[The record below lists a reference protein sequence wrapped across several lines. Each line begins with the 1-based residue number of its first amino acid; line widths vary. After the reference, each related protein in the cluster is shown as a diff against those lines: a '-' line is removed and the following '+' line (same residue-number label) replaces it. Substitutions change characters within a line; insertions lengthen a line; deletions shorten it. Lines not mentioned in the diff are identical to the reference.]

1 MVDAQRRVTCH
12 VICMTGRPVI
22 WLALGL
28 QYIQTLE
35 CDCEATMSAY
45 DASARLFKALMHPT
59 RLEIL
64 DLLRD
69 GEACVCHLEAALDLR
84 QAYIS
89 QQLSVLRE
97 AGLVQDR
104 RDGWNSYYRVTQPQ
118 VFALLDVAQTM
129 SGVNPATARQQL
141 SAKLSQC
148 DCPRCAPEPVAA

>member
-1 MVDAQRRVTCH
+1 
-12 VICMTGRPVI
+12 
-22 WLALGL
+22 
-28 QYIQTLE
+28 
-35 CDCEATMSAY
+35 MSAY
-45 DASARLFKALMHPT
+45 EDSARLFKSLMHPT

-69 GEACVCHLEAALDLR
+69 GEACVCHLEAALGLR

-129 SGVNPATARQQL
+129 SGVNPAQVRRQLGARL
-141 SAKLSQC
+141 SRCA
-148 DCPRCAPEPVAA
+148 CPRCSPVPVAA